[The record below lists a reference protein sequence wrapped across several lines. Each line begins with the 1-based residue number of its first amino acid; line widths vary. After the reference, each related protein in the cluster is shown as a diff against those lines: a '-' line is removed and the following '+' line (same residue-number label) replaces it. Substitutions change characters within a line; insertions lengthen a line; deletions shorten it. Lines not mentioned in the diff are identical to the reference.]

1 MGLQL
6 HSSILLL
13 ILLIVFPVL
22 LIAKSRR
29 KSCLKLPPGP
39 TQLPILGHLHLI
51 DRSLPHRSLWLLS
64 KAHGPIMQLQLGL
77 KPAVVVSTARM
88 VGEVFKSHDH
98 IFSQRPALFSN
109 KTLTYNFSDLAL
121 SPHNGEYWKEMRRL
135 LFQELLNAKTVQS
148 FRSIREAEVD
158 RMISTIRSSPPSHP
172 IDLKE
177 ILITLTNNVVCTA
190 AFGRSYLE
198 GSAQEKA
205 KLLGMIAE
213 GIYLL
218 SRFFVED
225 FLPWMWWIDVAS
237 GLYAKL
243 EKLFGELDEFYERV
257 IEEHLHTQRQKE
269 EHEDFLDILLRDHKD
284 SRLSRDHTKGVMMNI
299 LFGATDTTAAAL
311 AWGMVELM
319 RNQQAMKKCQ
329 EEVRRIIGTKK
340 GKVDEDDLPQLEY
353 LKAMV
358 KESFRLRPPVPL
370 SIPREC
376 TRQCK
381 IDGYDVLPATIL
393 IVNTWAIG
401 RDPEAWDKPHE
412 FLPERFLNSC
422 PIHYK
427 GQDFELLPFGTGR
440 RGCPGIHFSAA
451 TIELALANLLYHFDW
466 ELPPAVAVMGMDE
479 SSGVVTLPK
488 SIILVPTN
496 QK

>member
-1 MGLQL
+1 
-6 HSSILLL
+6 
-13 ILLIVFPVL
+13 
-22 LIAKSRR
+22 
-29 KSCLKLPPGP
+29 
-39 TQLPILGHLHLI
+39 
-51 DRSLPHRSLWLLS
+51 
-64 KAHGPIMQLQLGL
+64 
-77 KPAVVVSTARM
+77 M

-98 IFSQRPALFSN
+98 IFSQRPALISN
-109 KTLTYNFSDLAL
+109 KTLTYNFLDVAF

-135 LFQELLNAKTVQS
+135 LFQELLNAKTVKS

-177 ILITLTNNVVCTA
+177 ILITLTNNVLCTA

-198 GSAQEKA
+198 GSAREKA
-205 KLLGMIAE
+205 KLLAMISEGM
-213 GIYLL
+213 YLL

-243 EKLFGELDEFYERV
+243 EKIFVELDEFYERV
-257 IEEHLHTQRQKE
+257 IQEHLHPQRQKE
-269 EHEDFLDILLRDHKD
+269 EHEDFVDILLRDHED
-284 SRLSRDHTKGVMMNI
+284 SRLSRGHTKGVMMELRSGAPRPIEIHRNVSLSEFRSVPHFPLASPTSLSHLPRLSCKRQLPTVPSFQLNVHIPGIHNI

-311 AWGMVELM
+311 AWGMAELV

-353 LKAMV
+353 LKAVV

-466 ELPPAVAVMGMDE
+466 ELPPAAAGMGKESMGMDE
-479 SSGVVTLPK
+479 SSGLVTLPK

-496 QK
+496 HK